1 MERNEFKSR
10 LKQYKKAREENPGL
24 KYWEWKAI
32 PKYDEGTGGV
42 TLKEKEDAFWRGDT
56 QKMAELV
63 EREGKQLTYVTP
75 QSNMDEVVITANK
88 PKQNRYSELDFAKDI
103 AGFVPVL
110 GDAVDIYDV
119 GKSLYNGNY
128 SQAALLGA
136 GLLLPNWLERGGK
149 FLYKSIK
156 NKRLAN
162 QFSKILDNTELNKT
176 DLPVSTKTI
185 QFEPVVRPN
194 GPYVDYQMA
203 DMRNFLKTRFNK
215 WTKHY
220 GYDPVPLDL
229 SIQESLEQ
237 MKDRIIAHNTFV
249 RGVRDPKQEMDFYIK
264 NDPFNERAEL
274 MRQAYLN
281 TVQSLDELNL
291 PNTAENRM
299 KVAASQLVGQTGHG
313 RAGMG
318 YNSTKGSLY
327 TSNSLNTAGGY
338 ASYGKTAA
346 GKVFKVQRPVDFSGD
361 YHDWLLKGDFPL
373 FNNSTLKRFA
383 DDSYFFQDLPYLLK
397 TGRSLKTDALQK
409 ANVFDFNYET
419 WLNDKLNRIKTN
431 IQNQFPK
438 EYNDVLRQVD
448 DQFENV
454 YPGLNRFYKRSIDP
468 NDIIETAARKA
479 ALDALDYS
487 LPSKLSSNPRYLKT
501 RFDGSKNMYFGT
513 YLNTKKKLIRG
524 TSPQFAKKQH
534 YGKMMNSSEYKNAIR
549 ELLEENG
556 INYTTYNS
564 NGAYDGIFTTE
575 RKHHPKKGDNAYQH
589 FIFVGNPG
597 NYPVNIIDEISP
609 DIWQIYNSGTRAH
622 VGESFKGLSRKSY
635 AEGGQVEPHKHSER
649 PVIDFDPE
657 TGKTTYGY
665 NPGAGYLSG
674 TDPIGEAMMWGLGGG
689 AASAAL
695 RSMFPTYGAT
705 AGWLA
710 FGDNNKDNMLVIPNN
725 PVKNTT
731 PIETGLLNK
740 EVRQYYADD
749 VLPRDILTSEADKLR
764 FLNTDK
770 NFEYDLYPSDYF
782 KENVAGHYDP
792 YADKI
797 RLNGGYAA
805 NKDLLDNVMS
815 HEVNHRYNREFPLDK
830 EHNRILNRAY
840 TVEPDL
846 DTPAARAARK
856 LSEKR
861 ATNVNIRHK
870 LQTDLRDTLGHNPTK
885 AEMDKFIDSLSDQ
898 ELLDRL
904 GSASSYGSAYLM
916 SIEDRADLVNQPAD
930 QYKKARTTALRKALK
945 RIAMNENKNGNNQN
959 YA

>member
-1 MERNEFKSR
+1 MDREGFRNR
-10 LKQYKKAREENPGL
+10 LIQYKQAREENPGL
-24 KYWEWKAI
+24 KYWEWKDV
-32 PKYDEGTGGV
+32 PKYGKGTDQV

-75 QSNMDEVVITANK
+75 QSNLNEVVVTANR
-88 PKQNRYSELDFAKDI
+88 PKQNQYSELDFAKDV

-110 GDAVDIYDV
+110 GDAIDIYDA
-119 GKSLYNGNY
+119 GKALYKGDY

-162 QFSKILDNTELNKT
+162 QFSKILDNTEFNKT
-176 DLPVSTKTI
+176 DLPVSPKTI

-194 GPYVDYQMA
+194 EPYVDYQMA

-229 SIQESLEQ
+229 SIQESLKQ
-237 MKDRIIAHNTFV
+237 MKDRIVAHNTFV

-264 NDPFNERAEL
+264 NDPSNERAEL

-281 TVQSLDELNL
+281 TVQALDELNL

-299 KVAASQLVGQTGHG
+299 KVASSQLVGQTGHG
-313 RAGMG
+313 RAGIG

-409 ANVFDFNYET
+409 ANISDFNYET
-419 WLNDKLNRIKTN
+419 WLNDKLSKIKTN
-431 IQNQFPK
+431 TQNQFPK
-438 EYNDVLRQVD
+438 EYNDVLRQID

-454 YPGLNRFYKRSIDP
+454 YPGLNRFYKRSINS
-468 NDIIETAARKA
+468 NDIIEAAARKA

-487 LPSKLSSNPRYLKT
+487 LPSKLLSDPGYLKT
-501 RFDGSKNMYFGT
+501 RFNSSKNMYFRT
-513 YLNTKKKLIRG
+513 YSNTKKKLIRD

-556 INYTTYNS
+556 INYTTYDP

-575 RKHHPKKGDNAYQH
+575 RKHHPKKGGNAYQH

-597 NYPVNIIDEISP
+597 DYPVNIIDEISP
-609 DIWQIYNSGTRAH
+609 DMWQMHNSGTRAH

-635 AEGGQVEPHKHSER
+635 AEGGKVGNPPTYEEWYEAITTPKSNVFDTAHFDINMKEAAADLHNIAMTLPGYANKWNEYQRSRPKEDPSIDEFVNDLWENENPNNVGYKKGKYYPHKSPEGGKMTIGPGLKLGSGSHRISER
-649 PVIDFDPE
+649 EAKRGVTKPRLNQEMRRVAKGYFKDVDAAINN
-657 TGKTTYGY
+657 GQTT
-665 NPGAGYLSG
+665 NPADTVSPQIKAG
-674 TDPIGEAMMWGLGGG
+674 
-689 AASAAL
+689 
-695 RSMFPTYGAT
+695 
-705 AGWLA
+705 LA
-710 FGDNNKDNMLVIPNN
+710 
-725 PVKNTT
+725 
-731 PIETGLLNK
+731 
-740 EVRQYYADD
+740 
-749 VLPRDILTSEADKLR
+749 DILHQTGSLKKWPKLINSVR
-764 FLNTDK
+764 
-770 NFEYDLYPSDYF
+770 EGDLEKI
-782 KENVAGHYDP
+782 KEESVVTWRDDNGVLHEDTRRNNLRNKKYWHY
-792 YADKI
+792 
-797 RLNGGYAA
+797 
-805 NKDLLDNVMS
+805 
-815 HEVNHRYNREFPLDK
+815 
-830 EHNRILNRAY
+830 
-840 TVEPDL
+840 
-846 DTPAARAARK
+846 
-856 LSEKR
+856 
-861 ATNVNIRHK
+861 
-870 LQTDLRDTLGHNPTK
+870 
-885 AEMDKFIDSLSDQ
+885 
-898 ELLDRL
+898 
-904 GSASSYGSAYLM
+904 
-916 SIEDRADLVNQPAD
+916 
-930 QYKKARTTALRKALK
+930 
-945 RIAMNENKNGNNQN
+945 
-959 YA
+959 

>member
-1 MERNEFKSR
+1 MDREGFRNR
-10 LKQYKKAREENPGL
+10 LKRYKKAREENPGL
-24 KYWEWKAI
+24 KYSEWKDV
-32 PKYDEGTGGV
+32 PKYNEGTDGV
-42 TLKEKEDAFWRGDT
+42 DDDQNASGIKTVFTTDGANWRKRPTQEQLDAFYKGDIQQQIALA
-56 QKMAELV
+56 QKA
-63 EREGKQLTYVTP
+63 GQQITY
-75 QSNMDEVVITANK
+75 SNPSYTLDEVVVTANR
-88 PKQNRYSELDFAKDI
+88 PKQNQYSELDFAKDV

-110 GDAVDIYDV
+110 GDAIDIYDA
-119 GKSLYNGNY
+119 GKALYKGDY

-185 QFEPVVRPN
+185 QFEPVVRPDE
-194 GPYVDYQMA
+194 PYVDYQMA

-220 GYDPVPLDL
+220 GYDPIPLDL

-264 NDPFNERAEL
+264 NDPSNERAEL

-318 YNSTKGSLY
+318 YDSTKGSLY

-409 ANVFDFNYET
+409 ANVSDFNYEM
-419 WLNDKLNRIKTN
+419 WLNDKLNQIKTN
-431 IQNQFPK
+431 TQNQFPK
-438 EYNDVLRQVD
+438 EYNDILQQVD

-454 YPGLNRFYKRSIDP
+454 YPGLNRFYKRSINP

-479 ALDALDYS
+479 ALDVLDYS
-487 LPSKLSSNPRYLKT
+487 LPSKLFSDPGYLKT
-501 RFDGSKNMYFGT
+501 RFNSSKNMYFRT
-513 YLNTKKKLIRG
+513 YLNTKKKLIRD

-556 INYTTYNS
+556 INYTTYNP
-564 NGAYDGIFTTE
+564 NGAYNGIFTTE
-575 RKHHPKKGDNAYQH
+575 RKHHPKKGGNAYQH

-635 AEGGQVEPHKHSER
+635 AEGGEVKL
-649 PVIDFDPE
+649 
-657 TGKTTYGY
+657 
-665 NPGAGYLSG
+665 NPY
-674 TDPIGEAMMWGLGGG
+674 T
-689 AASAAL
+689 
-695 RSMFPTYGAT
+695 
-705 AGWLA
+705 
-710 FGDNNKDNMLVIPNN
+710 
-725 PVKNTT
+725 
-731 PIETGLLNK
+731 LLWN
-740 EVRQYYADD
+740 
-749 VLPRDILTSEADKLR
+749 
-764 FLNTDK
+764 
-770 NFEYDLYPSDYF
+770 
-782 KENVAGHYDP
+782 
-792 YADKI
+792 
-797 RLNGGYAA
+797 
-805 NKDLLDNVMS
+805 
-815 HEVNHRYNREFPLDK
+815 
-830 EHNRILNRAY
+830 
-840 TVEPDL
+840 
-846 DTPAARAARK
+846 
-856 LSEKR
+856 
-861 ATNVNIRHK
+861 
-870 LQTDLRDTLGHNPTK
+870 
-885 AEMDKFIDSLSDQ
+885 
-898 ELLDRL
+898 
-904 GSASSYGSAYLM
+904 
-916 SIEDRADLVNQPAD
+916 
-930 QYKKARTTALRKALK
+930 
-945 RIAMNENKNGNNQN
+945 
-959 YA
+959 

>member
-1 MERNEFKSR
+1 MDREGFRNR

-24 KYWEWKAI
+24 KYWELKDI
-32 PKYDEGTGGV
+32 PKYDEGINGV

-88 PKQNRYSELDFAKDI
+88 PKQNQYSELDFAKDV
-103 AGFVPVL
+103 AGFVPIL
-110 GDAVDIYDV
+110 GEAVDIYDM

-136 GLLLPNWLERGGK
+136 GLLLPNWLEKGGK

-162 QFSKILDNTELNKT
+162 QFSKMLDNVELNKT

-185 QFEPVVRPN
+185 QFEPVVRPSE
-194 GPYVDYQMA
+194 PYVDYQMA

-281 TVQSLDELNL
+281 TVQSLNELNL

-361 YHDWLLKGDFPL
+361 YHNWLLKGDFPL

-409 ANVFDFNYET
+409 ANVSDFNYET
-419 WLNDKLNRIKTN
+419 WLNDKLNQIKTN
-431 IQNQFPK
+431 TQNQFPK
-438 EYNDVLRQVD
+438 EYNDILRQVD

-454 YPGLNRFYKRSIDP
+454 YPGLNRFYKRSINPD
-468 NDIIETAARKA
+468 DIIETAARKA
-479 ALDALDYS
+479 ALDVLDYS
-487 LPSKLSSNPRYLKT
+487 LPSKLLSNPGYLKT
-501 RFDGSKNMYFGT
+501 RFNSSKNMYFRT
-513 YLNTKKKLIRG
+513 YLNTKKKLIRD

-534 YGKMMNSSEYKNAIR
+534 YGKMMHSQEYKNAIR

-556 INYTTYNS
+556 INYTTYDP
-564 NGAYDGIFTTE
+564 NGVYDGIFTTE
-575 RKHHPKKGDNAYQH
+575 RKHHPKKDGNAYQH

-609 DIWQIYNSGTRAH
+609 DIWQTYNSGTRAH

-635 AEGGQVEPHKHSER
+635 AEGGEVTGPPTEEQWYADINKYNPTILDNASLEWSMNALKKELHSQAMGLPGYAPMWNEYMQSLPKAAPDVDEFVDDVWANENPNNVGYKKGKYYPHKSPEGGKMTIGPGLKLGSGSHRISER
-649 PVIDFDPE
+649 EAKRGVTKPRLNQEMRRVAKGYFKDVDAAINNGQTTNPADTVSPQIKAGLADILHQ
-657 TGKTTYGY
+657 TGSLKKWPKLINSVREGDLEKIKEESIVT
-665 NPGAGYLSG
+665 
-674 TDPIGEAMMWGLGGG
+674 W
-689 AASAAL
+689 
-695 RSMFPTYGAT
+695 R
-705 AGWLA
+705 
-710 FGDNNKDNMLVIPNN
+710 DNNGVLHEDTRRNN
-725 PVKNTT
+725 
-731 PIETGLLNK
+731 LRNK
-740 EVRQYYADD
+740 KYW
-749 VLPRDILTSEADKLR
+749 
-764 FLNTDK
+764 
-770 NFEYDLYPSDYF
+770 
-782 KENVAGHYDP
+782 HY
-792 YADKI
+792 
-797 RLNGGYAA
+797 
-805 NKDLLDNVMS
+805 
-815 HEVNHRYNREFPLDK
+815 
-830 EHNRILNRAY
+830 
-840 TVEPDL
+840 
-846 DTPAARAARK
+846 
-856 LSEKR
+856 
-861 ATNVNIRHK
+861 
-870 LQTDLRDTLGHNPTK
+870 
-885 AEMDKFIDSLSDQ
+885 
-898 ELLDRL
+898 
-904 GSASSYGSAYLM
+904 
-916 SIEDRADLVNQPAD
+916 
-930 QYKKARTTALRKALK
+930 
-945 RIAMNENKNGNNQN
+945 
-959 YA
+959 